1 MWDSMRLLGEELL
14 DGRSNG
20 GRLGVGAVALNDVAL
35 LVDEELGEVP
45 LCGALRRRG
54 GRGQGR

>member
-1 MWDSMRLLGEELL
+1 MRLLGEELL